1 MQFKIPITDKQSWSK
16 FQAPA
21 NDGDT
26 EYPEE
31 EVYVPGDR
39 LGMFSGEF
47 LKGHGVYTSNDKGE
61 LVANV
66 GGEMKRVDQVV
77 SVTPIWARYIG
88 DVGDIVVGRIVVVAQ
103 KKWYVELNAL
113 QDATLHLTAVNLP
126 SGQQR
131 RRTAADELLMRDF
144 FEEGDLLVAEVQNV
158 YHDGS
163 MSLHTRTNKFGRLRG
178 GTLVQVAPGLIKRL
192 EQHIIA
198 LPELQAELVIGLNGY
213 IWVSAMDKS
222 NSPKCR
228 EIVAIVRNAI
238 VVLKSRQR
246 TISPDSILEIAKQ
259 FKGKTAKGAV
269 VDHTFCVS

>member
-1 MQFKIPITDKQSWSK
+1 
-16 FQAPA
+16 
-21 NDGDT
+21 
-26 EYPEE
+26 
-31 EVYVPGDR
+31 
-39 LGMFSGEF
+39 
-47 LKGHGVYTSNDKGE
+47 
-61 LVANV
+61 
-66 GGEMKRVDQVV
+66 
-77 SVTPIWARYIG
+77 
-88 DVGDIVVGRIVVVAQ
+88 
-103 KKWYVELNAL
+103 
-113 QDATLHLTAVNLP
+113 
-126 SGQQR
+126 
-131 RRTAADELLMRDF
+131 
-144 FEEGDLLVAEVQNV
+144 V